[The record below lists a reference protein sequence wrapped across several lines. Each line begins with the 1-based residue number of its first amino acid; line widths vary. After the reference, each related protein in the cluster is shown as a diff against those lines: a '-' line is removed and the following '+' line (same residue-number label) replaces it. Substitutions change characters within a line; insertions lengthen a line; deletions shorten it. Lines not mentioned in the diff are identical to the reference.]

1 MSERKPPYTK
11 PELAVVPASNPR
23 AQQLARSAL
32 VSCCGVLWSL
42 SPATDHL
49 VGRLEV
55 PTGATMDGRC
65 ARCQRDLAKG
75 GPVTTRG
82 PP

>member
-1 MSERKPPYTK
+1 MSERKPYTK
-11 PELAVVPASNPR
+11 PELVAIAATDPR
-23 AQQLARSAL
+23 AQELARSAL
-32 VSCCGVLWSL
+32 VECCGILWSL

-55 PTGATMDGRC
+55 PTGATMTGRC
-65 ARCQRDLAKG
+65 ARCDRELGKG
-75 GPVTTRG
+75 APVTTRG